1 VLYKSANHVGDM
13 LLCLDEILFKSAVLA
28 KFGLGDFLLCDST
41 KFGVNIMNERC
52 VLVTK
57 FHALGILFL
66 SVPLGVKPSP
76 PVDLCV
82 YASNVTTQA
91 GAFQHELCLTSGSH
105 CACDDWH
112 MLRHSRNTLRR

>member
-1 VLYKSANHVGDM
+1 M
-13 LLCLDEILFKSAVLA
+13 LLCLDEILLKSAVLA

-66 SVPLGVKPSP
+66 SAPLARGETQSENYQEIGKRNMQQIGV
-76 PVDLCV
+76 
-82 YASNVTTQA
+82 
-91 GAFQHELCLTSGSH
+91 
-105 CACDDWH
+105 
-112 MLRHSRNTLRR
+112 